1 MWKNHREKVYLY
13 DVDTDMCVY
22 IECVRVCVC
31 VCVRVCVCGRE
42 SISKAREEERQ
53 YDVFQK
59 K

>member
-31 VCVRVCVCGRE
+31 VCVRVCVCVWEREYFKSKRGRE
-42 SISKAREEERQ
+42 T
-53 YDVFQK
+53 V
-59 K
+59 